1 MEQRNAY
8 MTGLRR
14 GSNRWKLLLS
24 AAIFAVALIFWLEWL
39 GSEKQQTVTEI
50 PIAAPDARTK
60 TGSNIDK

>member
-1 MEQRNAY
+1 MEQRNTY

-14 GSNRWKLLLS
+14 GSNRWKLLLI

-39 GSEKQQTVTEI
+39 GSERQRTVNEI